1 MTVGRASMRM
11 LTFRGTLSDVLR
23 RCRILGL
30 LPAAAIIWLA
40 LAQGA
45 AAAQQTFDTPEAAV
59 QALLDAVKNRDV
71 DALSAI
77 FGPEHMDELVGPDK
91 VEAREGVEAFA
102 EKAAVA
108 HSLQP
113 DGKGGMTLVVGAEA
127 WPFPV
132 PLIKDG
138 NKWRFDTE
146 TGVEEIIDRRV
157 GENELSAIAALNEY
171 VDAQVAYASKDRD
184 GDEVLEYAQKIT
196 STPGKQDGLYWQT
209 SDPNDASPF
218 GPFVAEAADYLEG
231 RKPGD
236 PFKGYY
242 YRILTRQG
250 EGAPGGRY
258 DYIINGNMIAGF
270 AMLAF
275 PADYGNSGVMSFIVN
290 HQGKVYQRD
299 LGEHTDIIA
308 PMIVEY
314 DPTGWTLVPTD

>member
-1 MTVGRASMRM
+1 MTM
-11 LTFRGTLSDVLR
+11 LTFRRALPEIRRLR
-23 RCRILGL
+23 RIVSL
-30 LPAAAIIWLA
+30 LPAAALIWLV
-40 LAQGA
+40 LAEGA

-59 QALLDAVKNRDV
+59 QALLDAINKHDV
-71 DALSAI
+71 DAVTAI

-91 VEAREGVEAFA
+91 VQAREGFKTFA

-138 NKWRFDTE
+138 DKWRFDTD

-157 GENELSAIAALNEY
+157 GENELSAITALNEY
-171 VDAQVAYASKDRD
+171 VDAQVEYASKDRD
-184 GDEVLEYAQKIT
+184 GDEVLEYAQKIA
-196 STPGKQDGLYWQT
+196 STAGKHDGLYWQT
-209 SDPNDASPF
+209 SDPDDASPF

-250 EGAPGGRY
+250 DGAPGGRY
-258 DYIINGNMIAGF
+258 DYVINGNMIAGF
-270 AMLAF
+270 AMIAF

-308 PMIVEY
+308 PMIIEY
-314 DPTGWTLVPTD
+314 DPTEWALVPTD

>member
-1 MTVGRASMRM
+1 MTMPTLCRAR
-11 LTFRGTLSDVLR
+11 LDVPR
-23 RCRILGL
+23 WCRILSL
-30 LPAAAIIWLA
+30 LPAAALIWLA
-40 LAQGA
+40 LAPSA

-157 GENELSAIAALNEY
+157 GENELSAIAVLNEY
-171 VDAQVAYASKDRD
+171 VDAQVAYASQDRD
-184 GDEVLEYAQKIT
+184 GDDVLEYAQKIV
-196 STPGKQDGLYWQT
+196 STPGKHDGLYWKST
-209 SDPNDASPF
+209 DPDDVSPF
-218 GPFVAEAADYLEG
+218 GPFVAEAANYLEG

-242 YRILTRQG
+242 FQILTQQG
-250 EGAPGGRY
+250 EAAAGGRY

-270 AMLAF
+270 AMIAF

-290 HQGKVYQRD
+290 HRGKVYQRD
-299 LGEHTDIIA
+299 LGEQTDAIA

-314 DPTGWTLVPTD
+314 DPTGWTLVSTD

>member
-1 MTVGRASMRM
+1 MTLGRASMMM
-11 LTFRGTLSDVLR
+11 LTFRAALSKVVCR
-23 RCRILGL
+23 RRILGSL
-30 LPAAAIIWLA
+30 LAAALVWLA
-40 LAQGA
+40 LAQG

-59 QALLDAVKNRDV
+59 KALLDAINKHDV
-71 DALSAI
+71 DAVTAI
-77 FGPEHMDELVGPDK
+77 FGAEHMDELVGPDK
-91 VEAREGVEAFA
+91 VQAREGFQTFA

-108 HSLQP
+108 QSLQP
-113 DGKGGMTLVVGAEA
+113 NDKGGMTLVIGAEA

-171 VDAQVAYASKDRD
+171 VDAQVQYASRDRD
-184 GDEVLEYAQKIT
+184 GDDVLEYAQKIV
-196 STPGKQDGLYWQT
+196 STPGKHDGLYWQT
-209 SDPNDASPF
+209 SDPDDASPF
-218 GPFVAEAADYLEG
+218 GPLVAEAADYLQG
-231 RKPGD
+231 RQPGD

-258 DYIINGNMIAGF
+258 DYVINGNMIAGF

-314 DPTGWTLVPTD
+314 DPTGWDLTPAD